1 MSSVIK
7 LKRLLFLF
15 KVYRFLILV
24 RKKRTYIFYILKL
37 LKLTTEKEPN
47 NAIIREIV
55 RLIKFALKIWKIL
68 KDFFLPYFEDENFE
82 DEDFKI

>member
-1 MSSVIK
+1 MQAAVKIQ
-7 LKRLLFLF
+7 RLLFLF

-24 RKKRTYIFYILKL
+24 RKKRTYIFCVLKL
-37 LKLTTEKEPN
+37 LKLTAKKEPN